1 MYFLSSYLFK
11 FIANGSDFGMLM
23 WRICENQGYVDL
35 LGWFSLSRAGMCG
48 CSAWA
53 GTVSHMGG
61 RLVHPRL

>member
-35 LGWFSLSRAGMCG
+35 LGWFLLSRASMCG
-48 CSAWA
+48 CSA
-53 GTVSHMGG
+53 
-61 RLVHPRL
+61 